1 MRGSAPADVAAG
13 RALLREA
20 AGGGPPAAVRAEAAL
35 IWVEG
40 PDAAGFLQGLLS
52 NDVAGL
58 APGAACHALLLD
70 AKGHVLADLRAH
82 RDAADAYTLVIDPAQ
97 AEAVAALLERYH
109 FSEDLDLLGP
119 EPTEVLTVAGAAPA
133 GEPVDLSL
141 PGRVPETVDLVV
153 GDAGAALAALGL
165 AEAPAEALET
175 LRVEAGVPR
184 VGIDTGPTTLVQ
196 EAGLEDTAVSFAK
209 GCYLGQETVARAR
222 YRGRVNRHLRGLRL
236 PALPAAGAAV
246 TRDGKAIGQVTSAV
260 ESPDHGPIGLAILRR
275 EAEPGDAVE
284 VEGLDA
290 PAQVVELPF
299 R

>member
-1 MRGSAPADVAAG
+1 MRGQ
-13 RALLREA
+13 
-20 AGGGPPAAVRAEAAL
+20 AAL

-40 PDAAGFLQGLLS
+40 PDAASFLQGLLS

-58 APGAACHALLLD
+58 AAGEACHALVLD

-82 RDAADAYTLVIDPAQ
+82 RDGPDAFTLVVDPPQ
-97 AEAVAALLERYH
+97 ADEVASLLERYH

-119 EPTEVLTVAGAAPA
+119 EPADLLTVAGAAPA

-153 GDAGAALAALGL
+153 ADARAALGALGL
-165 AEAPAEALET
+165 AEAPPEALET

-184 VGIDTGPTTLVQ
+184 VGLDTGPATLVQ
-196 EAGLEDTAVSFAK
+196 EAGLEITAVSFEK

-222 YRGRVNRHLRGLRL
+222 YRGRVNRALRGLRL
-236 PALPAAGAAV
+236 PAFPAAGAGV
-246 TRDGKAIGQVTSAV
+246 TRGGKAIGQVTSAV
-260 ESPDHGPIGLAILRR
+260 LSPDHGPIGLAILRR

-284 VEGLDA
+284 VVGLDA
-290 PAQVVELPF
+290 PAVVVELPF
-299 R
+299 T